1 MCSKSIVQYVDLAN
15 MLYVQCKGT
24 PGGGGL
30 ILFSEA
36 DRVNCTNLT
45 TFKRKL

>member
-1 MCSKSIVQYVDLAN
+1 MCSKWIVQYVDLAN

-36 DRVNCTNLT
+36 DRVNNTDALT
-45 TFKRKL
+45 